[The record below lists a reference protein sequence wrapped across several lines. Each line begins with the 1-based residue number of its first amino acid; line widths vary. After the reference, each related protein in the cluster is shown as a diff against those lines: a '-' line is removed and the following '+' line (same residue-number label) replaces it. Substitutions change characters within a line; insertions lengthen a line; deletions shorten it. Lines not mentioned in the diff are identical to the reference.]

1 MDIFTPEDMI
11 RYLYNETSAEETAA
25 IRLALESDWSLR
37 EKFELL
43 RRSVEG
49 LDHIIAVLL
58 VPKSLYSILAY
69 AGITKVSRA
78 GIIFLP
84 LTVFSQSFESFK

>member
-43 RRSVEG
+43 RRSVES
-49 LDHIIAVLL
+49 LDHIVRSPRAKVIN
-58 VPKSLYSILAY
+58 SILAY
-69 AGITKVSRA
+69 AGITKVVEQA
-78 GIIFLP
+78 
-84 LTVFSQSFESFK
+84 

>member
-43 RRSVEG
+43 RRSVES
-49 LDHIIAVLL
+49 LDLIIRSPRATVIN
-58 VPKSLYSILAY
+58 SILAY
-69 AGITKVSRA
+69 AGVTKVVEQA
-78 GIIFLP
+78 
-84 LTVFSQSFESFK
+84 